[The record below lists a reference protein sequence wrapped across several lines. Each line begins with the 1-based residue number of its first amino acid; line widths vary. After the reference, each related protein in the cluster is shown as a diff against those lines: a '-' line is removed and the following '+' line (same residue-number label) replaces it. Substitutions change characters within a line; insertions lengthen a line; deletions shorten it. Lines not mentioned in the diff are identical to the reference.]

1 MLNVCTHCACWIFI
15 LNVHTGLFVLVCIW
29 DICNKCILCINLYS
43 VCMLGVYI
51 HCACWMFKLS
61 VRDSCVSLLLEYI
74 QVKYARKGRCPKMA
88 CHSDFCP
95 TWKRISAESSV
106 MSLRRPTRSRDW
118 TELNWYLRTGRMFYR
133 ITFPDSLED
142 CAVLSESLSTSSEAD
157 VTTCSRR
164 LMQLRGL
171 PMCGRFLC
179 SEVGGRKVADSSRC
193 NKVRSGKRNL
203 TRGTCGS
210 SLINPSAY
218 GSNGNVGYES
228 WPRQKI

>member
-1 MLNVCTHCACWIFI
+1 MCLFTPWVHTNEVCEKRKVSQDGMPFRLLPDLKEDICWI
-15 LNVHTGLFVLVCIW
+15 
-29 DICNKCILCINLYS
+29 
-43 VCMLGVYI
+43 
-51 HCACWMFKLS
+51 
-61 VRDSCVSLLLEYI
+61 VRHV
-74 QVKYARKGRCPKMA
+74 P
-88 CHSDFCP
+88 P
-95 TWKRISAESSV
+95 T
-106 MSLRRPTRSRDW
+106 SRDW

-171 PMCGRFLC
+171 PMCGRFLR

-193 NKVRSGKRNL
+193 NKVRSGQRNL